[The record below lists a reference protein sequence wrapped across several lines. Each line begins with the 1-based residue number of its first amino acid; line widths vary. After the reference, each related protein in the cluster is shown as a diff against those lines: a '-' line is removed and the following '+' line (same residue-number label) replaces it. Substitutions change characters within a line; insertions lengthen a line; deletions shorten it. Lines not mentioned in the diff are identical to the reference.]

1 MRFGCAFRRSIT
13 AGGVPVGAVDDAR
26 IGIHGARLRIPHRGA
41 TMKRHIS
48 PIGWACG
55 ISVLIASPVAAQQDY
70 ASKPVR
76 IVVGVAP
83 GGATDILARVLGAK
97 LGENLKQQVI
107 VDNRSGA
114 NHIIGGQLTARSPP
128 DGYTIQVIPEGFVI
142 NASMY
147 AKLPF
152 DPIRDFTAIAMLAQV
167 PNALTV
173 HPSLPARSVKDFIA
187 LARSRPG
194 KMNYGTS
201 GVGAPSH
208 MSAELFKVL
217 TRVQYTHVPYK
228 GQALA
233 VSDLLGGQLEFAFP
247 TILASVGFIRSGK
260 LIALGV
266 TTAQRATA
274 LPNVP
279 TIQEAGVPGYEVAGW
294 YGVIG
299 PGAMPQALVS
309 RINREINAILTVP
322 ETREQLA
329 SQGADARTTSPD
341 EFAATMA
348 ADVKKWAKVVAAA
361 GIKPQ

>member
-1 MRFGCAFRRSIT
+1 M
-13 AGGVPVGAVDDAR
+13 D
-26 IGIHGARLRIPHRGA
+26 
-41 TMKRHIS
+41 MKR
-48 PIGWACG
+48 ACLPLACAV
-55 ISVLIASPVAAQQDY
+55 SVSTLAVTGPASAQQDY
-70 ASKPVR
+70 PAKPIR

-83 GGATDILARVLGAK
+83 GGATDILARVLGNK
-97 LGENLKQQVI
+97 LSENVRQQVI

-114 NHIIGGQLTARSPP
+114 NHIIGGQLTQKSPP
-128 DGYTIQVIPEGFVI
+128 DGYTVQVIPEGWVI

-147 AKLPF
+147 SKLPF
-152 DPIRDFTAIAMLAQV
+152 DPVRDFSPIANMALV
-167 PNALTV
+167 PNALV
-173 HPSLPARSVKDFIA
+173 IHPSLPVRTVKQFIA

-194 KMNYGTS
+194 QMNYGTS

-208 MSAELFKVL
+208 MSAELLKVL
-217 TRVQYTHVPYK
+217 ARVDYTHVPYK

-233 VSDLLGGQLEFAFP
+233 VTALLGGELEFAFP
-247 TILASVGFIRSGK
+247 TIMASVGHVRSGK

-299 PGAMPQALVS
+299 PAGMPQALVA
-309 RINREINAILTVP
+309 RLNREINAILKVP
-322 ETREQLA
+322 ETRDQLLT
-329 SQGADARTTSPD
+329 QGAEPRTGTPE

-348 ADVKKWAKVVAAA
+348 SDVKKWAKVVAAA